1 MERYRNNRNIR
12 NRWLLLILLPLL
24 MLVLVSCGVN
34 DSARDVENADSENI
48 AENGREVPPEIS
60 EKITPMDVYDMYMEK
75 FPNTEVYKVELERD
89 DGKYVYEIKGFDS
102 EKEYKLKFY
111 PKTGQLR
118 SSETVRKK
126 TEEGKIRDVRFA
138 LAKSNIEKIEGFVDK
153 VMGEFGEGATL
164 SEWTLKMKNNRPEI
178 EVEVDRAGQKDIEH
192 TYNIETGELLE
203 VDD

>member
-153 VMGEFGEGATL
+153 VMGEFGEGTTL

-178 EVEVDRAGQKDIEH
+178 EIEVDRVGQKDIEH